1 VPIRR
6 LPTLLVNQIAAGE
19 VVERPASVVKE
30 LLENALDAGS
40 SRISVTIDGGG
51 IDRIEVSDD
60 GGGIAAEELALAVTP
75 HATSKISELDDLERI
90 STLGFRG
97 EALASIAS
105 VSEFSIRSRR
115 RDDAHAS
122 RLDVVGGEA
131 GPVRPDAG
139 PPGTMVSVRHLFLNA
154 PARRKFLKSPTTETT
169 RIAEVVRTIALA
181 RPDVAFSLEIDG
193 RLAIDCPA
201 TAEAA
206 ARVVEILGRE
216 SAPSLV
222 EVAPSDEGVRVWGF
236 IGKPELAKGTSRS
249 QRLFLNGRAIHD
261 RLVLHAVREGFRG
274 LMPGDRHPL
283 SVLFIEVEPSEV
295 DVNVHP
301 AKTEVRF
308 RTPEAVHAAVRRG
321 VRAALAGADLVPELR
336 LGEPPAPSPQGRSAF
351 GLESPRTSGQAR
363 LFGASGGGGPRS
375 SGGGERSRSGPRGF
389 DFAAMA
395 TAIEQSPACD
405 ATAADESADGAAFP
419 ARRRVL
425 QVASSFLLSEE
436 EDALVIVD
444 QHALHERL
452 MFESL
457 RSRIL
462 SGPLE
467 SQRLLV
473 PHVVPMGSESMTAIE
488 DASPLLVRLGFEI
501 EVAGERRLAIVAAPT
516 LLASRGVDA
525 AAFVVELLERWIE
538 QGPVPDEAAALEDVL
553 AMMACKSSVRA
564 GESLS
569 ESEAIGLF
577 ERALEVE
584 RASNCPHGRPT
595 TLRIPWGDLRRRFGR
610 SS

>member
-1 VPIRR
+1 MPIRR
-6 LPTLLVNQIAAGE
+6 LPTHLVNQIAAGE

-40 SRISVTIDGGG
+40 ARISVSIEGGG
-51 IDRIEVSDD
+51 IERIEVADD

-75 HATSKISELDDLERI
+75 HATSKIAELDDLERI

-131 GPVRPDAG
+131 GAVRPDAG
-139 PPGTMVSVRHLFLNA
+139 PPGTLVSVRHLFLNA
-154 PARRKFLKSPTTETT
+154 PARRKFLKSATTETT
-169 RIAEVVRTIALA
+169 RIAEIVRTIALA

-193 RLAIDCPA
+193 RIALDCPA
-201 TAEAA
+201 TAQPS
-206 ARVVEILGRE
+206 ARVAEILGRE
-216 SAPSLV
+216 SAPMLV
-222 EVAPSDEGVRVWGF
+222 EVQPSPEGVRVWGF
-236 IGKPELAKGTSRS
+236 VGKPELARATSRS

-283 SVLFIEVEPSEV
+283 SVLFIEVEPGEV

-321 VRAALAGADLVPELR
+321 VRAALAGADLVPNLQ
-336 LGEPPAPSPQGRSAF
+336 LGETATSPPRERGSF
-351 GLESPRTSGQAR
+351 GLEPPRASGQAR
-363 LFGASGGGGPRS
+363 LFAGGFGSRSGGGSGDAARGGPK
-375 SGGGERSRSGPRGF
+375 GF

-395 TAIEQSPACD
+395 TALEQPIADGVAD
-405 ATAADESADGAAFP
+405 ASETDPAADFP
-419 ARRRVL
+419 AKRRVL
-425 QVASSFLLSEE
+425 QVASSFLVSEE

-452 MFESL
+452 MFEAL
-457 RSRIL
+457 RDRML
-462 SGPLE
+462 AGPLE

-473 PHVVPMGSESMTAIE
+473 PHVVSIGAEPIAAIE
-488 DASPLLVRLGFEI
+488 DASPLLARLGFELEI
-501 EVAGERRLAIVAAPT
+501 AGERRIAIVAAPT

-525 AAFVVELLERWIE
+525 AAFVVELLERWVE
-538 QGPVPDEAAALEDVL
+538 HGPVPDEAAALEDVL
-553 AMMACKSSVRA
+553 AMMACKASVRA

-569 ESEAIGLF
+569 ESEAVGLF

-584 RASNCPHGRPT
+584 RSSNCPHGRPT
-595 TLRIPWGDLRRRFGR
+595 TLRVPWGELRRRFGR

>member
-1 VPIRR
+1 MPIRR
-6 LPTLLVNQIAAGE
+6 LPTHLVNQIAAGE

-40 SRISVTIDGGG
+40 TRLAVAIEGGG
-51 IDRIEVSDD
+51 IERIEVSDD
-60 GGGIAAEELALAVTP
+60 GCGIAPEELPLAVAA
-75 HATSKISELDDLERI
+75 HATSKIAELDDLDRI

-115 RDDAHAS
+115 REDPHAS

-131 GPVRPDAG
+131 GEVRPDAG
-139 PPGTMVSVRHLFLNA
+139 PPGTLVSVRHLFLNA
-154 PARRKFLKSPTTETT
+154 PARRKFLKSPSAETT
-169 RIAEVVRTIALA
+169 RIAEIVRTLALA

-193 RLAIDCPA
+193 RVAIDCAA
-201 TAEAA
+201 TPEASDRVA
-206 ARVVEILGRE
+206 AILGRE

-222 EVAPSDEGVRVWGF
+222 EVVPAEEGVRVWGF
-236 IGKPELAKGTSRS
+236 VGKPELAKATSRA

-283 SVLFIEVEPSEV
+283 SVLFIEVDPGEV

-301 AKTEVRF
+301 AKAEVRF

-321 VRAALAGADLVPELR
+321 VRAALGAVDLVPDLR
-336 LGEPPAPSPQGRSAF
+336 LGEPTTSAPREAGAWRLDP
-351 GLESPRTSGQAR
+351 PRASLQPR
-363 LFGASGGGGPRS
+363 LFSGSGVGGSASV
-375 SGGGERSRSGPRGF
+375 ERATRTGPRGF

-395 TAIEQSPACD
+395 DALEPPA
-405 ATAADESADGAAFP
+405 AAEADSIGDPAAEFP
-419 ARRRVL
+419 AQRRVL
-425 QVASSFLLSEE
+425 QVASSFLVSEDGE
-436 EDALVIVD
+436 GLVIVD

-452 MFESL
+452 MFEAL
-457 RSRIL
+457 RDRIL

-473 PHVVPMGSESMTAIE
+473 PHVRAVGAEAIATIE
-488 DASPLLVRLGFEI
+488 DAAPLLARLGFEVEI
-501 EVAGERRLAIVAAPT
+501 AGETRIAILAAPT

-525 AAFVVELLERWIE
+525 ADFVAALLERWIGD
-538 QGPVPDEAAALEDVL
+538 GPIPDEAAALEDVL
-553 AMMACKSSVRA
+553 AMMACKASVRA
-564 GESLS
+564 GEPLA
-569 ESEAIGLF
+569 ETEAIGLF

-584 RASNCPHGRPT
+584 RASSCPHGRPT
-595 TLRIPWGDLRRRFGR
+595 TLRIPWGELRRRFGR

>member
-1 VPIRR
+1 MPIRR
-6 LPTLLVNQIAAGE
+6 LPVHLVNQIAAGE

-40 SRISVTIDGGG
+40 TRLAVAIEGGG
-51 IDRIEVSDD
+51 IDRIEVCDD
-60 GGGIAAEELALAVTP
+60 GCGIAAEELPLAVAA
-75 HATSKISELDDLERI
+75 HATSKIADLADLDRI
-90 STLGFRG
+90 ATLGFRG

-115 RDDAHAS
+115 REDPHAS
-122 RLDVVGGEA
+122 RLDVVGGE
-131 GPVRPDAG
+131 PSEVRPDSG
-139 PPGTMVSVRHLFLNA
+139 PPGTLVSVRHLFMNA
-154 PARRKFLKSPTTETT
+154 PARRKFLKSPTAETT
-169 RIAEVVRTIALA
+169 RIAEIVRTIALA

-201 TAEAA
+201 TPEPSDRVAA
-206 ARVVEILGRE
+206 ILGRE
-216 SAPSLV
+216 SAPALV
-222 EVAPSDEGVRVWGF
+222 EVVPAEEGVRVWGF
-236 IGKPELAKGTSRS
+236 VGKPELAKANSRA

-283 SVLFIEVEPSEV
+283 SVLFIEVDPADV

-301 AKTEVRF
+301 SKAEVRF
-308 RTPEAVHAAVRRG
+308 RTPDAVHAAVRRG
-321 VRAALAGADLVPELR
+321 VRAALGAVDLVPELPLGTPTAGPPREAGAWR
-336 LGEPPAPSPQGRSAF
+336 LDP
-351 GLESPRTSGQAR
+351 
-363 LFGASGGGGPRS
+363 PRS
-375 SGGGERSRSGPRGF
+375 SQQPRLFSGAGSGSGERPVRTGPRGF
-389 DFAAMA
+389 DFSAMA
-395 TAIEQSPACD
+395 SALDRPPVPE
-405 ATAADESADGAAFP
+405 DESSSDPAAAFP

-425 QVASSFLLSEE
+425 QVASSFLVSEE
-436 EDALVIVD
+436 DDGLVIVD

-457 RSRIL
+457 RERIL
-462 SGPLE
+462 VGPLE

-473 PHVVPMGSESMTAIE
+473 PHVRPIGAEAIAAIE
-488 DASPLLVRLGFEI
+488 EASPLLSRLGFEVEI
-501 EVAGERRLAIVAAPT
+501 AGETRIAILAAPT

-525 AAFVVELLERWIE
+525 ADFVADLLERWSE
-538 QGPVPDEAAALEDVL
+538 HGPVPDEAAALEDVL
-553 AMMACKSSVRA
+553 AMMACKASVRA
-564 GESLS
+564 GEALA

-577 ERALEVE
+577 ERAIEIE

-595 TLRIPWGDLRRRFGR
+595 TLRIPWGELRRRFGR

>member
-1 VPIRR
+1 
-6 LPTLLVNQIAAGE
+6 
-19 VVERPASVVKE
+19 
-30 LLENALDAGS
+30 
-40 SRISVTIDGGG
+40 
-51 IDRIEVSDD
+51 
-60 GGGIAAEELALAVTP
+60 
-75 HATSKISELDDLERI
+75 
-90 STLGFRG
+90 
-97 EALASIAS
+97 
-105 VSEFSIRSRR
+105 
-115 RDDAHAS
+115 
-122 RLDVVGGEA
+122 
-131 GPVRPDAG
+131 
-139 PPGTMVSVRHLFLNA
+139 
-154 PARRKFLKSPTTETT
+154 
-169 RIAEVVRTIALA
+169 
-181 RPDVAFSLEIDG
+181 
-193 RLAIDCPA
+193 
-201 TAEAA
+201 
-206 ARVVEILGRE
+206 
-216 SAPSLV
+216 
-222 EVAPSDEGVRVWGF
+222 
-236 IGKPELAKGTSRS
+236 
-249 QRLFLNGRAIHD
+249 
-261 RLVLHAVREGFRG
+261 
-274 LMPGDRHPL
+274 
-283 SVLFIEVEPSEV
+283 
-295 DVNVHP
+295 
-301 AKTEVRF
+301 
-308 RTPEAVHAAVRRG
+308 
-321 VRAALAGADLVPELR
+321 
-336 LGEPPAPSPQGRSAF
+336 
-351 GLESPRTSGQAR
+351 AR
-363 LFGASGGGGPRS
+363 LFGGASGGGGPRS
-375 SGGGERSRSGPRGF
+375 SGGSGERSRSGPRGF

-395 TAIEQSPACD
+395 TAIEQSPGCD
-405 ATAADESADGAAFP
+405 ATAADETADAPAFP

-425 QVASSFLLSEE
+425 QVASSFLVSEE